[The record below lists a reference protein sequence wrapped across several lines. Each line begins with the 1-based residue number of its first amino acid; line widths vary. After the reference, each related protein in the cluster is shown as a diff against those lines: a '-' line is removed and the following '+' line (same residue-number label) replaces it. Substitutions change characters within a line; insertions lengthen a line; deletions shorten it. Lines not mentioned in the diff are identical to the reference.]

1 MGQGQIGFQPLLQL
15 NKLCP
20 ILPSKQTAIAQP
32 TSDCE
37 LPSLA
42 WTCFIYLLQNPTETP
57 QSHFQWTLGS
67 NRNKIQWTFKAGRK
81 YKTLKPNHPTY
92 SVSVSG
98 FYPSPGNLS
107 SMWEQTESSDT
118 SFFPFRRL
126 VVDEAQEATILK
138 YTYKMM
144 AYLQDILLISQAWR
158 MNKSNSMICMVGN
171 LGGIPAPYVKF
182 SARAQWKVGYFYL
195 GKLLFQACGRIVK
208 IGEA

>member
-20 ILPSKQTAIAQP
+20 IHPSKQTATAQS

-42 WTCFIYLLQNPTETP
+42 WTCFIYLLQNPTKTP
-57 QSHFQWTLGS
+57 QFHFQRTFS
-67 NRNKIQWTFKAGRK
+67 YNRSKIRWAFKEGRK

-98 FYPSPGNLS
+98 FYASLGNLS
-107 SMWEQTESSDT
+107 SMWEQRESSDT

-126 VVDEAQEATILK
+126 VVDEAQEATIIK
-138 YTYKMM
+138 H
-144 AYLQDILLISQAWR
+144 I
-158 MNKSNSMICMVGN
+158 
-171 LGGIPAPYVKF
+171 
-182 SARAQWKVGYFYL
+182 
-195 GKLLFQACGRIVK
+195 
-208 IGEA
+208 